1 MDQVIIGVDIGGT
14 NTVIGM
20 FDDDLSL
27 IKKTSVP
34 SKELSIKNPEQFIQS
49 LALEINRF
57 AAHQTIISVGVAVP
71 GKVDGGLGIVELATN
86 LSWENVELAKGL
98 SDILQVPVRIEHD
111 VRSYTIGE
119 AMKGAG
125 VGYDN
130 IVCLTIGTGMA
141 VGTIVNGQLIAG
153 SDFLA
158 GELGHDTVPGISNEC
173 ACGKIGCLETVVSAP
188 GISRLA
194 AEKVSSNKGTLLRL
208 VEGKITALDVYEASE
223 KGDAAAKEIF
233 DYVGNTLAQKLATVV
248 YLLNPEVIIIG
259 GGVAA
264 AGDFLLN
271 PIRKTLEVECPFYI
285 ADLNIKIGQLGD
297 SAGLIGV
304 AHLAKESIKL

>member
-1 MDQVIIGVDIGGT
+1 VNG
-14 NTVIGM
+14 
-20 FDDDLSL
+20 
-27 IKKTSVP
+27 
-34 SKELSIKNPEQFIQS
+34 EQ
-49 LALEINRF
+49 
-57 AAHQTIISVGVAVP
+57 
-71 GKVDGGLGIVELATN
+71 GIVELATN
-86 LSWENVELAKGL
+86 LSWKNVWLAKGL

-119 AMKGAG
+119 AMKGVG
-125 VGYDN
+125 VGYNN

-141 VGTIVNGQLIAG
+141 VGTIVNRQLIAG

-158 GELGHDTVPGISNEC
+158 GELGHDTVQGITNEC

-194 AEKVSSNKGTLLRL
+194 AKIAASNENTLLQCI
-208 VEGKITALDVYEASE
+208 EDDITAFDVYEASV
-223 KGDAAAKEIF
+223 KGDIVAKEIF
-233 DYVGNTLAQKLATVV
+233 DYVGKTLAQKLATVV

-264 AGDFLLN
+264 AGDFLLG
-271 PIRKTLEVECPFYI
+271 PIRKTLEIECPYYI
-285 ADLNIKIGQLGD
+285 ADLHIKIGQLGD

-304 AHLAKESIKL
+304 AHLAHKNIKQ